1 MLFFEDRLGEDP
13 TKQAAVAQGTE
24 TVGRQIEEELQ
35 LNVAG
40 YVLDK
45 LRSSGVIVKDWT
57 NGVIQQGPVWL

>member
-1 MLFFEDRLGEDP
+1 M
-13 TKQAAVAQGTE
+13 VAQGTE
-24 TVGRQIEEELQ
+24 TVGRQVEEELQ